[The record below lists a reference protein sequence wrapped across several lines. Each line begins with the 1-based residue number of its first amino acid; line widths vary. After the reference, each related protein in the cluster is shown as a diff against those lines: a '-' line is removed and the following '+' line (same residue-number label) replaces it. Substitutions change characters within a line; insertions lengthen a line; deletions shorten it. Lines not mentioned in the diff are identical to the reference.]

1 MRIGRRHLLM
11 TSVLLLAGITAYT
24 MLGKREGFK
33 EMAGEPRKGAM
44 VTEKPDFRIEGINYV
59 EIKEGR
65 KEWELKA
72 AVANYFKERG
82 VAVFEDVT
90 LNLYSREGR
99 DFVIKGERGL
109 YDISK
114 RDIELKG
121 AVRVRTND
129 GYSMDTDA
137 IIYSEKERKI
147 ASAGKISFSG
157 RDVKGEGGKMILDL
171 EEEKLFLE
179 NGVKAVIHPEGEKR

>member
-1 MRIGRRHLLM
+1 MRIGIRHLLM
-11 TSVLLLAGITAYT
+11 ISVLVLAGITAYT
-24 MLGKREGFK
+24 MLGKRKGFM
-33 EMAGEPRKGAM
+33 EIAGEPGKGG
-44 VTEKPDFRIEGINYV
+44 VVSEKPDFRIEGINYV

-72 AVANYFKERG
+72 TVANYFKEKG

-99 DFVIKGERGL
+99 DFIIKGERGS

-121 AVRVRTND
+121 AVRVRTSD

-137 IIYSEKERKI
+137 IRYSEKERKI

-157 RDVKGEGGKMILDL
+157 NDIKGEGGKMVLDL
-171 EEEKLFLE
+171 EGEKLFLE